1 MQEQPF
7 FSRLSE
13 GLSMIFGRNS
23 KQAINGYFN
32 NRTTLQL
39 NQGKVWIDTSI
50 PYELYNS
57 IPQLRTPVDKLAAMF
72 SNGVFKLQDKSNGE
86 LKDLPP
92 ELEKLLQNPNIFQ
105 DQNTFLKQ
113 YLTQL
118 IVYGNEFMY
127 KNQSSSLQKFPSAL
141 LNISPAYMKPELT
154 GKYFD
159 QVAISG
165 VVKKYTYC
173 EGGTDKTFEVDQ
185 VLWTK
190 IADLDNPVTG
200 CSPLKAMKF
209 PLSNTR
215 LAYQY
220 LNVISGEKGNIGIL
234 SSEPQKDAMGALP
247 MSETEKAE
255 LESLYRQNNG
265 IEDNQKKIHI
275 TTAPVKWTPMTYPTK
290 DLLLLE
296 QIDAN
301 FLTILQVLGVNPNLY
316 VNSTYENLRHG
327 LVQTHNDTVMP
338 YADSFTQSLGKFIG
352 LKEGQRLVL
361 DYSHLPYLQP
371 DKQSEGQT
379 LASVSQALSGLVTSG
394 VITADQANQILVNEF
409 GVKLS

>member
-7 FSRLSE
+7 FSRLGD
-13 GLSMIFGRNS
+13 GLALIFGRNS

-32 NRTTLQL
+32 KRTTLQL
-39 NQGKVWIDTSI
+39 NQGKVWIDTGV
-50 PYELYNS
+50 PYELYNT

-72 SNGVFKLQDKSNGE
+72 SNGVFKLQVNGE

-92 ELEKLLQNPNIFQ
+92 DLDKLLQNPNLFQ

-127 KNQSSSLQKFPSAL
+127 KNQASSLQKLPTAL
-141 LNISPAYMKPELT
+141 MNISSAYIKPELT

-159 QVAISG
+159 QVDISG

-173 EGGTDKTFEVDQ
+173 EGGTEKPFEVDQ
-185 VLWTK
+185 ILWTK
-190 IADLDNPVTG
+190 IADLDNPIAG

-234 SSEPQKDAMGALP
+234 SSEPQKDAMGSLP
-247 MSETEKAE
+247 MSEGDKKE
-255 LESLYRQNNG
+255 LESLYRFNNG
-265 IEDNQKKIHI
+265 IEDEQKKIHI
-275 TTAPVKWTPMTYPTK
+275 TTAPVKWQPMSYPTK

-316 VNSTYENLRHG
+316 INSTYENLRHG

-338 YADSFTQSLGKFIG
+338 YADSFTQSLSKFIG
-352 LKEGQRLVL
+352 LEKGQRLVL

-371 DKQSEGQT
+371 DKNSEGQT
-379 LASVSQALSGLVTSG
+379 LANVSAALSGLVTSG
-394 VITADQANQILVNEF
+394 VITSAQANQILTNDF
-409 GVKLS
+409 GVKLA

>member
-1 MQEQPF
+1 MQNQPF
-7 FSRLSE
+7 FSRLQD
-13 GLSMIFGRNS
+13 GLAFIFGRNS

-39 NQGKVWIDTSI
+39 NQGKVWIDTSV
-50 PYELYNS
+50 PYELYNT

-72 SNGVFKLQDKSNGE
+72 SNGVFKIQVKGSDE
-86 LKDLPP
+86 LKPLPTD
-92 ELEKLLQNPNIFQ
+92 LEKLLQNPNLFQ

-127 KNQSSSLQKFPSAL
+127 KNQPSRLMKFPSAL
-141 LNISPAYMKPELT
+141 MNISPAYIKPELT
-154 GKYFD
+154 GKFFD
-159 QVAISG
+159 QTELKGIVS
-165 VVKKYTYC
+165 KYTYC
-173 EGGTDKTFEVDQ
+173 ENGKEKPFEVEQ
-185 VLWTK
+185 ILWTK
-190 IADLDNPVTG
+190 IADLDNPIAG

-234 SSEPQKDAMGALP
+234 STEPQKDSMGALP
-247 MSETEKAE
+247 MSEEDKRE
-255 LESLYRQNNG
+255 LESLYRENNG
-265 IEDNQKKIHI
+265 IEDNQKKLQI
-275 TTAPVKWTPMTYPTK
+275 TTASVKWQPMTYPTK

-301 FLTILQVLGVNPNLY
+301 FLAILQVLGVNPNLY

-338 YADSFTQSLGKFIG
+338 YADSFTQSLSKFLG
-352 LKEGQRLVL
+352 FKDNERLVL
-361 DYSHLPYLQP
+361 DYSHLPYLQE
-371 DKQSEGQT
+371 DEKEEADIFNIVSNALKT
-379 LASVSQALSGLVTSG
+379 LVDGG
-394 VITADQANQILVNEF
+394 IIDQVEANKRLENQF
-409 GVKLS
+409 GFKA